1 MNKFEVILLSQAKR
15 TVVQGNRGVQI
26 SLTLPH
32 RIHTLSHIAI
42 GGTPNVKLGQLVVS
56 G

>member
-1 MNKFEVILLSQAKR
+1 MDKLEVILLSQVER
-15 TVVQGNRGVQI
+15 TVVQGNRRVQI

-42 GGTPNVKLGQLVVS
+42 GGTPNIKLGQLVVS